1 MKVGFIGLGTMGASM
16 AYNCLQG
23 GNEMVVHDIRRESAT
38 QHLEAGAVWADS
50 PREVAESSEIVFTS
64 LPGPTEV
71 EAVGLGDD
79 GILEGMSEGKV
90 YFDLSTS
97 TPTLI
102 RRIHEEAAARGIHV
116 LDAPVSGGPRGAASR
131 NLAIWVGG
139 DKDVFDRCKP
149 VLDSIGDK
157 AYYVGP
163 IGCGAIAKL
172 VHNCTGY
179 IVQAALAEVFTMGV
193 KAGVE
198 PLALWQAVRKGAQ
211 GRRGTFEGLAEH
223 LLPGKFDPP
232 DFALRLARKDVD
244 LAVGV
249 GREYD
254 VPMRLAQLTLQ
265 EMTEALNRGWGHRDS
280 RVAMLLQEERSGVE
294 VRVDEALLNALLE
307 EERAGGPGVVSFLIG
322 MPSSRQREGT
332 VIITRLKLTNWRN
345 FTDVDVPLDRAFI
358 IGPNASGK
366 SNLLDAIRFLRDV
379 AKREGGG
386 LQAAVGRRGGVRQI
400 RSLSA
405 HSGGGVGI
413 EVHLSRKS
421 GEPAEWEYRL
431 SFNVERSGIH
441 RTLVQEEIVKHR
453 GQVLLQRPAQDDN
466 ADWFHEV
473 LI

>member
-38 QHLEAGAVWADS
+38 QHLEAGATWADS

-71 EAVGLGDD
+71 EAVGLGED

-102 RRIHEEAAARGIHV
+102 RRIHEQAAARGIHV
-116 LDAPVSGGPRGAASR
+116 LDAPVSGGPRGAASG

-139 DKDVFDRCKP
+139 DKEVFDRCKP

-280 RVAMLLQEERSGVE
+280 RVAMLLQEERAGVE
-294 VRVDEALLNALLE
+294 VRVEEALLNAVLE
-307 EERAGGPGVVSFLIG
+307 EERRAG
-322 MPSSRQREGT
+322 
-332 VIITRLKLTNWRN
+332 
-345 FTDVDVPLDRAFI
+345 
-358 IGPNASGK
+358 
-366 SNLLDAIRFLRDV
+366 
-379 AKREGGG
+379 
-386 LQAAVGRRGGVRQI
+386 
-400 RSLSA
+400 
-405 HSGGGVGI
+405 
-413 EVHLSRKS
+413 
-421 GEPAEWEYRL
+421 
-431 SFNVERSGIH
+431 
-441 RTLVQEEIVKHR
+441 
-453 GQVLLQRPAQDDN
+453 
-466 ADWFHEV
+466 
-473 LI
+473 

>member
-38 QHLEAGAVWADS
+38 RHLEAGADWADS
-50 PREVAESSEIVFTS
+50 PREVAEASEIVFTS
-64 LPGPTEV
+64 LPGPVEV
-71 EAVGLGDD
+71 EAVGMGED

-102 RRIHEEAAARGIHV
+102 RHIHEEAAARGIHV

-139 DKDVFDRCKP
+139 DKEVFDRCKP

-244 LAVGV
+244 LALSV

-280 RVAMLLQEERSGVE
+280 RVAMLLQEERAGVE
-294 VRVDEALLNALLE
+294 VRVDEDLLNALLE
-307 EERAGGPGVVSFLIG
+307 EER
-322 MPSSRQREGT
+322 Q
-332 VIITRLKLTNWRN
+332 
-345 FTDVDVPLDRAFI
+345 
-358 IGPNASGK
+358 SG
-366 SNLLDAIRFLRDV
+366 
-379 AKREGGG
+379 
-386 LQAAVGRRGGVRQI
+386 
-400 RSLSA
+400 
-405 HSGGGVGI
+405 
-413 EVHLSRKS
+413 
-421 GEPAEWEYRL
+421 
-431 SFNVERSGIH
+431 
-441 RTLVQEEIVKHR
+441 
-453 GQVLLQRPAQDDN
+453 
-466 ADWFHEV
+466 
-473 LI
+473 

>member
-38 QHLEAGAVWADS
+38 RHLEAGAVWADS

-71 EAVGLGDD
+71 EAVGLGED

-102 RRIHEEAAARGIHV
+102 RRIHEQAAARGIHV

-139 DKDVFDRCKP
+139 DKEVFDRCKP

-280 RVAMLLQEERSGVE
+280 RVAMLLQEERAGVE
-294 VRVDEALLNALLE
+294 VRVEEALLNAVLE
-307 EERAGGPGVVSFLIG
+307 EERQAG
-322 MPSSRQREGT
+322 
-332 VIITRLKLTNWRN
+332 
-345 FTDVDVPLDRAFI
+345 
-358 IGPNASGK
+358 
-366 SNLLDAIRFLRDV
+366 
-379 AKREGGG
+379 
-386 LQAAVGRRGGVRQI
+386 
-400 RSLSA
+400 
-405 HSGGGVGI
+405 
-413 EVHLSRKS
+413 
-421 GEPAEWEYRL
+421 
-431 SFNVERSGIH
+431 
-441 RTLVQEEIVKHR
+441 
-453 GQVLLQRPAQDDN
+453 
-466 ADWFHEV
+466 
-473 LI
+473 

>member
-38 QHLEAGAVWADS
+38 RHLEAGADWADS
-50 PREVAESSEIVFTS
+50 PREVAEASEIVFTS
-64 LPGPTEV
+64 LPGPVEV
-71 EAVGLGDD
+71 EAVGMGED

-139 DKDVFDRCKP
+139 DKEVFDRCKP

-163 IGCGAIAKL
+163 VGCGAIAKL

-244 LAVGV
+244 LALSV

-265 EMTEALNRGWGHRDS
+265 EMTEALNRGWGNRDS
-280 RVAMLLQEERSGVE
+280 RVAMLLQEERAGVE
-294 VRVDEALLNALLE
+294 VRVDEDLLNALLE
-307 EERAGGPGVVSFLIG
+307 EERQAG
-322 MPSSRQREGT
+322 
-332 VIITRLKLTNWRN
+332 
-345 FTDVDVPLDRAFI
+345 
-358 IGPNASGK
+358 
-366 SNLLDAIRFLRDV
+366 
-379 AKREGGG
+379 
-386 LQAAVGRRGGVRQI
+386 
-400 RSLSA
+400 
-405 HSGGGVGI
+405 
-413 EVHLSRKS
+413 
-421 GEPAEWEYRL
+421 
-431 SFNVERSGIH
+431 
-441 RTLVQEEIVKHR
+441 
-453 GQVLLQRPAQDDN
+453 
-466 ADWFHEV
+466 
-473 LI
+473 

>member
-50 PREVAESSEIVFTS
+50 PREVAESTEIVFTS
-64 LPGPTEV
+64 LPGPVEV
-71 EAVGLGDD
+71 EAVGMGED

-139 DKDVFDRCKP
+139 DKEVFDRCKP

-157 AYYVGP
+157 AYYVGSV
-163 IGCGAIAKL
+163 GCGAIAKL

-244 LAVGV
+244 LALSV

-280 RVAMLLQEERSGVE
+280 RVAMLLQEERAGVE

-307 EERAGGPGVVSFLIG
+307 EERQAAGG
-322 MPSSRQREGT
+322 
-332 VIITRLKLTNWRN
+332 
-345 FTDVDVPLDRAFI
+345 
-358 IGPNASGK
+358 
-366 SNLLDAIRFLRDV
+366 
-379 AKREGGG
+379 
-386 LQAAVGRRGGVRQI
+386 
-400 RSLSA
+400 
-405 HSGGGVGI
+405 
-413 EVHLSRKS
+413 
-421 GEPAEWEYRL
+421 
-431 SFNVERSGIH
+431 
-441 RTLVQEEIVKHR
+441 
-453 GQVLLQRPAQDDN
+453 
-466 ADWFHEV
+466 
-473 LI
+473 